1 MNGSEVMIAN
11 ILGDRLLMTYAT
23 SVQVHARAGVILS
36 LGAVCVR
43 VIRVI
48 FCPKISNVLLKV
60 TVVSWW
66 DYLVRLPLQSP
77 MASTACVTLRARVRD
92 RARLV
97 LFEVISSMVLC
108 STSHLTDDGLTGLD

>member
-1 MNGSEVMIAN
+1 MNSSEVMIAN

-23 SVQVHARAGVILS
+23 SVQVHARAGVIVS

-66 DYLVRLPLQSP
+66 DYLVRLSGETTSSKPNGVYRLRDAPCQGQRSSP
-77 MASTACVTLRARVRD
+77 ASAL
-92 RARLV
+92 
-97 LFEVISSMVLC
+97 
-108 STSHLTDDGLTGLD
+108 